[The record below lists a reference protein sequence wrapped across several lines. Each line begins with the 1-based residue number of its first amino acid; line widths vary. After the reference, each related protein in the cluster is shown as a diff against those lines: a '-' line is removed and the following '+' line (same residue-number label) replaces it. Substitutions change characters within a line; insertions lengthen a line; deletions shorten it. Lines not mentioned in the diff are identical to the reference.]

1 MAAPTTPSS
10 ISNYPNVPKE
20 VSNSEFQPPIPKA
33 IPVAEQPDF
42 NRAAA
47 LFATTHGSAFDPK
60 SAMDRKKMA
69 TITSLMGQPESQNL
83 TPNQFA
89 MKVYRS
95 TK

>member
-20 VSNSEFQPPIPKA
+20 VSNSESQPLIPKA

-69 TITSLMGQPESQNL
+69 AITSLMGQPESQNL